1 MNPNNGEVL
10 AMANSKTY
18 DLEDPMNE
26 DNLEKYFK
34 KSKLKKMTAQE
45 KSDAYSSIWSNYI
58 VSSTFEPGSTF
69 KPFNVAM
76 GLETGVLTGDEMFTC
91 NGYQIVSKTRIRC
104 SHVHGTI
111 SLSATIAQSCND
123 AMMQIAEK
131 MGAEDFAKYQ
141 REFGFGSKTGIDL
154 PGEASASNV
163 LHDENMADV
172 DLATSSFG
180 QSFQCTMI
188 QLGSAFCSVINGG
201 YYYQPHVVK
210 QILDSDGNVEKNI
223 SKTLVKKTVSEE
235 TSEKLRNYMR
245 ETVESGTARVAQ
257 IDEYDI
263 AERRE
268 LQKNIRVE
276 LINVLYPLLD
286 SRHMMI
292 HS

>member
-1 MNPNNGEVL
+1 
-10 AMANSKTY
+10 
-18 DLEDPMNE
+18 
-26 DNLEKYFK
+26 
-34 KSKLKKMTAQE
+34 
-45 KSDAYSSIWSNYI
+45 
-58 VSSTFEPGSTF
+58 
-69 KPFNVAM
+69 
-76 GLETGVLTGDEMFTC
+76 
-91 NGYQIVSKTRIRC
+91 
-104 SHVHGTI
+104 
-111 SLSATIAQSCND
+111 CND

-223 SKTLVKKTVSEE
+223 
-235 TSEKLRNYMR
+235 
-245 ETVESGTARVAQ
+245 
-257 IDEYDI
+257 
-263 AERRE
+263 
-268 LQKNIRVE
+268 
-276 LINVLYPLLD
+276 
-286 SRHMMI
+286 
-292 HS
+292 